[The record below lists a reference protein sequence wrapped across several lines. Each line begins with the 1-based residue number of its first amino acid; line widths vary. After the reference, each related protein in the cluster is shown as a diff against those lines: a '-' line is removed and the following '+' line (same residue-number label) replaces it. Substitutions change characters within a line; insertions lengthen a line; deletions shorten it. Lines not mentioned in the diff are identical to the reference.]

1 MSVGMGN
8 SNFGLSW
15 FPRGSDFRVSA
26 YVGTDRGDWMIK
38 NMGLEYITKNSWV
51 KIGHYK
57 PPLWPEDMK
66 EDRDL
71 SFVYRSRVSLFLD
84 ILHSSNHHPCGEAGF
99 VILERLIK
107 VTANVAVTK
116 KYDSD
121 ASRRDRSFANPGH
134 LPNLFTVRVEG
145 EPIPLANLA
154 IAFSENRVG
163 KDRKDR
169 QGIVRIF
176 VPSIQVSKSYQT
188 HSLYIE
194 SAYAFGKVIGKDYR
208 LSFGLEQENI
218 SYFDASIRWRFSR
231 RSEYFISFSGFE
243 LSGGYTHTTPDL
255 SRNRNS
261 FVSEDD
267 SVFDRISTWR
277 VGIGFYFGKNLR
289 LQINGERE
297 LFKNDPSPEYVGNS
311 GLVQYR
317 LRSQLSFNF

>member
-1 MSVGMGN
+1 
-8 SNFGLSW
+8 
-15 FPRGSDFRVSA
+15 
-26 YVGTDRGDWMIK
+26 MIK
-38 NMGLEYITKNSWV
+38 NMGLEYSTKNSWV
-51 KIGHYK
+51 KIGNYK

-71 SFVYRSRVSLFLD
+71 AFVYRSRVSLFLD
-84 ILHSSNHHPCGEAGF
+84 ILHSSNHHPCGEVGF
-99 VILERLIK
+99 VIVERLR

-121 ASRRDRSFANPGH
+121 ASRRDRSFANRGH

-145 EPIPLANLA
+145 GSVPLTNLA

-163 KDRKDR
+163 KDGKDR
-169 QGIVRIF
+169 RGIVRML
-176 VPSIQVSKSYQT
+176 VPSIQVSKTYQM
-188 HSLYIE
+188 HSLHIE
-194 SAYAFGKVIGKDYR
+194 SAYVFGKVIGKDYR

-231 RSEYFISFSGFE
+231 RSEYNFSFSGVE

-267 SVFDRISTWR
+267 SVFDRIVTWR
-277 VGIGFYFGKNLR
+277 VGIGSYFGKNLQ

-317 LRSQLSFNF
+317 LRSQLSYNF